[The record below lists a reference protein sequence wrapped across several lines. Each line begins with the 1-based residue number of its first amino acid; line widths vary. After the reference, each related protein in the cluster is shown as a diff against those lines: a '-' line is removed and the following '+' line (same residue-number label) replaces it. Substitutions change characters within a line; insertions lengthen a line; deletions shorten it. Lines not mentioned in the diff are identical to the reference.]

1 MINEK
6 TNDNEVKTLY
16 NMKLYVIILYKY
28 TFISNS
34 HIHHEYSIFLFVF
47 FLYHL
52 NVLYDY
58 AATQIR

>member
-47 FLYHL
+47 FY
-52 NVLYDY
+52 
-58 AATQIR
+58 TI